1 MQMGKMY
8 FGRDMGEMGVTIEG
22 EDYIDE
28 IEGFWGL
35 FLVLRIILNCWGV
48 GMGA

>member
-1 MQMGKMY
+1 MGKMY

-28 IEGFWGL
+28 IEGF
-35 FLVLRIILNCWGV
+35 
-48 GMGA
+48 